1 MGTSGFLKLISL
13 CACALGLVAP
23 AAAQPFPSRPV
34 TMVVPYAPG
43 GGADIIARLLADA
56 MKAHLGQPVIVTNR
70 PGGQGTI
77 GTAEVIQGRPDGYT
91 IALSAVATLT
101 VQPHRQDLP
110 YNTPDDYEPIIK
122 AANLPIMFSVHAAT
136 PWKTMKEALDFI
148 RANPGKIRVGSPG
161 NGSMGHLTL
170 ASLNTKAGTRF
181 AHVPYLSGA
190 DSIPSMLGGHV
201 EALVVH
207 PPEILPHTAAGTAR
221 VLATFEEKR
230 NPSYPDA
237 PTFRELGY
245 DVTLGVYYPLIGPKG
260 LPKDIRDK
268 LYQAAKAAL
277 ADPTF
282 SAGVKSR
289 GFVLDTKEPEAF
301 RQELWASYRANA
313 AVLKELGLG
322 KK

>member
-1 MGTSGFLKLISL
+1 MRSSNLLKLASI
-13 CACALGLVAP
+13 CALALGLVTP
-23 AAAQPFPSRPV
+23 AVAQPYPSRPV
-34 TMVVPYAPG
+34 TLVVPYAPG

-56 MKAHLGQPVIVTNR
+56 MKPHLGQPVIVTNR

-77 GTAEVIQGRPDGYT
+77 GTAEVIQARPDGYM

-122 AANLPIMFSVHAAT
+122 AANLPIMLAVHAKT
-136 PWKTMKEALDFI
+136 PWNTAKEVLDFI

-170 ASLNTKAGTRF
+170 VALNTKAGTRF

-190 DSIPSMLGGHV
+190 ESIPSMLGGHI

-230 NPSYPDA
+230 NVNYPDA

-260 LPKDIRDK
+260 LPKDMRDK

-277 ADPTF
+277 EDPTF
-282 SAGVKSR
+282 AGGVKAR

-301 RQELWASYRANA
+301 RQELWASYRSNA
-313 AVLKELGLG
+313 VILKELGLG

>member
-1 MGTSGFLKLISL
+1 MRTESLLKLATL
-13 CACALGLVAP
+13 CTLTLGLVAP
-23 AAAQPFPSRPV
+23 AAAQPYPSRPV

-56 MKAHLGQPVIVTNR
+56 MKPRLGQPVVVTNR

-77 GTAEVIQGRPDGYT
+77 GTAEVIQARPDGYT
-91 IALSAVATLT
+91 VALSAVATLT

-122 AANLPIMFSVHAAT
+122 AANLPIMFSVHAKT
-136 PWKTMKEALDFI
+136 PWKTMKEAFDFI

-170 ASLNTKAGTRF
+170 ATLNSKAGTRF

-190 DSIPSMLGGHV
+190 ESIPSMLGGHV

-207 PPEILPHTAAGTAR
+207 PAEILPHTSAGTAR
-221 VLATFEEKR
+221 VLATFEERR
-230 NPSYPDA
+230 NSNYPDA
-237 PTFRELGY
+237 PTMRELGY

-277 ADPTF
+277 EDPAF
-282 SAGVKSR
+282 SGPVKAR
-289 GFVLDTKEPEAF
+289 GFVLDTKDPEAF
-301 RQELWASYRANA
+301 RQELWASHRANA
-313 AVLKELGLG
+313 VIVKELGLG

>member
-1 MGTSGFLKLISL
+1 MRTSNLFELATL
-13 CACALGLVAP
+13 CALALGLTAP
-23 AAAQPFPSRPV
+23 AVAQPYPSRPV

-56 MKAHLGQPVIVTNR
+56 MKAHLGQPMIVTNR

-77 GTAEVIQGRPDGYT
+77 GTAEVIQARPDGYT

-110 YNTPDDYEPIIK
+110 YNTPGDYEPIIK
-122 AANLPIMFSVHAAT
+122 AANLPIMFSVHAKT
-136 PWKTMKEALDFI
+136 PWNTMKEAFDFI
-148 RANPGKIRVGSPG
+148 RANPGKIRVGTPG
-161 NGSMGHLTL
+161 TGSMAHVALATL
-170 ASLNTKAGTRF
+170 NSKARTRF
-181 AHVPYLSGA
+181 AHVPYQSGA
-190 DSIPSMLGGHV
+190 ESIPSMLGGHV
-201 EALVVH
+201 EALAVH

-221 VLATFEEKR
+221 VLATLEEKR

-313 AVLKELGLG
+313 EILKELGMA

>member
-170 ASLNTKAGTRF
+170 
-181 AHVPYLSGA
+181 V
-190 DSIPSMLGGHV
+190 
-201 EALVVH
+201 
-207 PPEILPHTAAGTAR
+207 
-221 VLATFEEKR
+221 
-230 NPSYPDA
+230 
-237 PTFRELGY
+237 
-245 DVTLGVYYPLIGPKG
+245 
-260 LPKDIRDK
+260 
-268 LYQAAKAAL
+268 
-277 ADPTF
+277 
-282 SAGVKSR
+282 
-289 GFVLDTKEPEAF
+289 
-301 RQELWASYRANA
+301 
-313 AVLKELGLG
+313 
-322 KK
+322 

>member
-1 MGTSGFLKLISL
+1 MQVSRLLQVASL
-13 CACALGLVAP
+13 CALALGLATP
-23 AAAQPFPSRPV
+23 ALAQPYPSRPV
-34 TMVVPYAPG
+34 TLVVPYAPG

-56 MKAHLGQPVIVTNR
+56 MKPHLGQPVIVTNR

-77 GTAEVIQGRPDGYT
+77 GTAEVIQGQPDGYT
-91 IALSAVATLT
+91 IVLSAVATLT
-101 VQPHRQDLP
+101 VQPHRQKLP
-110 YNTPDDYEPIIK
+110 YDTPDDYEPIIK
-122 AANLPIMFSVHAAT
+122 AANLPIMFAVNAKT
-136 PWKTMKEALDFI
+136 PWKTMKEAFDFI

-170 ASLNTKAGTRF
+170 TALNTKAGTRF

-190 DSIPSMLGGHV
+190 ESIPSLLGGHI

-230 NPSYPDA
+230 NVNYPDA
-237 PTFRELGY
+237 PTMRELGY

-268 LYQAAKAAL
+268 LYQAAKAAIE
-277 ADPTF
+277 DPAF
-282 SAGVKSR
+282 SGPVKAR
-289 GFVLDTKEPEAF
+289 GYVLDTKEPEAF
-301 RQELWASYRANA
+301 RQELWASYRANEA
-313 AVLKELGLG
+313 IVKELGLG